1 MSIFKKKEKNE
12 TLPSTLKDSSVE
24 YKTKNKKEEKKIEKK
39 KQAKKEKR
47 SRIGHFFKSVFAETK
62 KVTWP
67 SWKKTLSQ
75 TGIVI
80 FVVLVFTIIILIFDL
95 IFSQLLSLITTGK
108 GANPIQG

>member
-1 MSIFKKKEKNE
+1 MGIFKKKEKNE
-12 TLPSTLKDSSVE
+12 TLPSNLKDTSVE
-24 YKTKNKKEEKKIEKK
+24 YKTTNKKEEKKEEKK

-47 SRIGHFFKSVFAETK
+47 HRFGQFFKSVFAEMK

-67 SWKKTLSQ
+67 TWKKTFSQ

-80 FVVLVFTIIILIFDL
+80 FVVLIFAVIILAFDL

-108 GANPIQG
+108 GSNPIQG